1 MTADHHASRGQSE
14 DIRARKVD
22 VPGVYM
28 TAYTTPMA
36 KSLHGYR
43 DFLLVGLFADLT
55 AQFVKQCPDWGVA
68 MRDAAFAYAE
78 DVWSDSFPSLERSS
92 G

>member
-43 DFLLVGLFADLT
+43 DFLSVGFSLVKVIL
-55 AQFVKQCPDWGVA
+55 
-68 MRDAAFAYAE
+68 
-78 DVWSDSFPSLERSS
+78 
-92 G
+92 